1 MRALLFPFVLFI
13 SSVSLSADFL
23 KKMNPHGGVFLDFRP
38 RWEYV
43 DIEKNGLK
51 TANAITSRI
60 QFGQRLQ
67 FFKKLGFYFELTA
80 VTPIYAHYS
89 PLKEGYEFVADE
101 ANFRATQYYID
112 YSWKKINLKL
122 GRQAI
127 NLDNQRFIGS
137 VNWRQMPQTFDAA
150 RVDFSP
156 YKKVKITVA
165 YIVSRQGV
173 LKSLSTQP
181 FDYKPFNH
189 SWLFHLSFESLKGV
203 KGSIYS
209 YNWKMNSD
217 TYGVNVSGK
226 FPYGGLKFGYGGEYA
241 YQIVHN
247 SNSGIWDTANYYHLK
262 LSINSNL
269 GNFKPF
275 GAIGFEHLGK
285 HFITPLATLHKFNGW
300 ADVFLKYT
308 ANTDTYG
315 LNDAYVYAG
324 VLHPKYGKFEVSF
337 HRFTAPNDFPQGG
350 NRFGKEIDLLWSK
363 KVFKNLSLLVKY
375 ARYYADSE
383 AFQVGVGNRDTTK
396 FWVMLNFRF
405 STSF

>member
-1 MRALLFPFVLFI
+1 MQKLSLLFMLSI
-13 SSVSLSADFL
+13 SPISLAVDFFQNL
-23 KKMNPHGGVFLDFRP
+23 KLHGNVFLDFRP

-43 DIEKNGLK
+43 DIEKDGLK

-60 QFGQRLQ
+60 QFGQSLKVSPQ
-67 FFKKLGFYFELTA
+67 LKFYWELTA
-80 VTPIYAHYS
+80 VVPLYDHYA
-89 PLKEGYEFVADE
+89 PLKSGYEFVADE
-101 ANFRATQYYID
+101 DNFRLTQYYAD
-112 YSWKKINLKL
+112 YLWNGINLKL
-122 GRQAI
+122 GRQVI

-156 YKKVKITVA
+156 YRGIRATVA

-189 SWLFHLSFESLKGV
+189 SWLVHLSFEPLKGV
-203 KGSIYS
+203 KTSLYS

-217 TYGVNVSGK
+217 TYGVNISGNL
-226 FPYGGLKFGYGGEYA
+226 PYGGLKFGYWGEYA
-241 YQIVHN
+241 HQIVHN
-247 SNSGIWDTANYYHLK
+247 SDSGIWDTANYYHLK
-262 LSINSNL
+262 LSLNTDWGNL
-269 GNFKPF
+269 KPF

-324 VLHPKYGKFEVSF
+324 VSHQRFGKFEAAF
-337 HRFTAPNDFPQGG
+337 HRFTAPEDFPQGG
-350 NRFGKEIDLLWSK
+350 NKFGNEVDLLWSK
-363 KVFKNLSLLVKY
+363 KVFKNTSLLVKY
-375 ARYYADSE
+375 AKYNADSE
-383 AFQVGVGNRDTTK
+383 ASQAGVGDKDTTK
-396 FWVMLNFRF
+396 FWVMLNFKF
-405 STSF
+405 GVSF